1 MDLYFLKYNNYY
13 NRILKIGSDYLPDY
27 YDYIVGAVNSA
38 RFNPKDGVSAVVDT
52 SPHFDDNMLPDY
64 CLVCEGNNIVS
75 RWFVIDSTRIR
86 EGQYNL
92 VLYRDLL
99 ADFYN
104 EILDAPMFVE
114 KGPLLASSPF
124 IFNQEDITTN
134 QIRQEPIKL
143 ADKSN
148 MPWIVGYI
156 PRDAVFENQIIA
168 DMNIGDE
175 ADFEVEDIGTWEY
188 FQYQAPS
195 YADTHAF
202 TTYRYSTTKEPGT
215 YDYKITNKNIALQIY
230 DANKVVTTESWLS
243 NPSGGPAHNDYNG
256 NKTFQGTYY
265 YKSSNRNM
273 DSFMNAVR
281 TNTNYQ
287 SYLDGFISSKF
298 RLINNTQA
306 QEIIDLDNKTIYD
319 STAQQKYKIQVHFAQ
334 VEKELSLEN
343 EQAMLS
349 FLIQNIPAP
358 SGGGRVKDTFT
369 AGVFGYEIFITLEQ
383 VQTRAFV
390 NVSSPETRYHLENEP
405 YDMFCIPYG
414 DIKIITNKEGTI
426 TQYFNA
432 TNPGL
437 AIASQIGAATGTNAI
452 YDIQLLPYCPVP
464 SLINDNGELEAY
476 KTQFDTIYAVEG
488 KAISAI
494 IWCRDSRFTT
504 TIPFSI
510 PDETDAILKK
520 LYNQTRLYRL
530 VSPNYS
536 SIFEFNPYKNGGVE
550 YFRVDATYKPF
561 NPYIKVAPV
570 FGGLYGAGGQYD
582 GRGLILN
589 GDFSITQLSSAWANY
604 ELQNKNYEAI
614 FNRQI
619 ENLEIVN
626 KYQRVNEIAQ
636 AITGSGQAA
645 ISGGIGGAMMGG
657 ALGSA
662 GGGYG
667 AAAGAAIGATAGAA
681 IGVGAGFADVWIN
694 EKLRAETLDYTKDQ
708 FGYQLGNIQALP
720 YSLSKTSALTITNP
734 IIPLLE
740 IYKPTEEEEQAFI
753 AKIRYNGMTVMT
765 IGSLSDYIDNK
776 TENNNYFKGKLIRLN
791 NIADDFHTV
800 KSIANELNKGVYL

>member
-38 RFNPKDGVSAVVDT
+38 RFNPNDGVSAVVDT
-52 SPHFDDNMLPDY
+52 SPHFDDNILPDY

-86 EGQYNL
+86 VGQYDL

-104 EILDAPMFVE
+104 ELLNAPVFVE
-114 KGPLLASSPF
+114 KGPLLASSPL
-124 IFNQEDITTN
+124 IFNQEDMTTN

-156 PRDAVFENQIIA
+156 PRNATFENQIIA

-188 FQYQAPS
+188 FKYQTSS
-195 YADTHAF
+195 YFDTHTF
-202 TTYRYSTTKEPGT
+202 TTYRYSTTEEPGD
-215 YDYKITNKNIALQIY
+215 YDYKITNKNVALQIF
-230 DANKVVTTESWLS
+230 DTSKTFTIESWLS
-243 NPSGGPAHNDYNG
+243 KPAGGPKAKDYNG
-256 NKTFQGTYY
+256 NKIFQGTYY
-265 YKSSNRNM
+265 YKSSKNYNM
-273 DSFMNAVR
+273 DNFMNVVR
-281 TNTNYQ
+281 TNTTYQ

-319 STAQQKYKIQVHFAQ
+319 STAKQKYKIQVHFAQ
-334 VEKELSLEN
+334 AEKELSLQN
-343 EQAMLS
+343 EQAMSS
-349 FLIQNIPAP
+349 FLIQNIPTP
-358 SGGGRVKDTFT
+358 NGGEQKENTFT

-390 NVSSPETRYHLENEP
+390 NVSSPENRYHLENEP

-426 TQYFNA
+426 TQSFNA

-464 SLINDNGELEAY
+464 SLINDDGELEAY
-476 KTQFDTIYAVEG
+476 KTKFDTIYAVEG

-494 IWCRDSRFTT
+494 VWCRDSRFTT
-504 TIPFSI
+504 IIPFSI
-510 PDETDAILKK
+510 PDETDPVLKK
-520 LYNQTRLYRL
+520 LYSQTRLYRL
-530 VSPNYS
+530 VSPNYG

-550 YFRVDATYKPF
+550 YFKVDATYKPF
-561 NPYIKVAPV
+561 NPYVKIAPV
-570 FGGLYGAGGQYD
+570 FSGLYGVGGQYD

-589 GDFSITQLSSAWANY
+589 GDFSITQLSDAWANY

-619 ENLEIVN
+619 ENLEVQN
-626 KYQRVNEIAQ
+626 KYQRINEIVGGIVGTVQ
-636 AITGSGQAA
+636 GGITGATT
-645 ISGGIGGAMMGG
+645 GAMMGG
-657 ALGSA
+657 AA
-662 GGGYG
+662 GPY
-667 AAAGAAIGATAGAA
+667 GAAIGAAVGGTAGAA
-681 IGVGAGFADVWIN
+681 AAATGGIADYFIN
-694 EKLRAETLDYTKDQ
+694 EALRKEVIDYTKDQ

-765 IGSLSDYIDNK
+765 IGSLADYIDNK
-776 TENNNYFKGKLIRLN
+776 TENNNYFKGKLIRLD
-791 NIADDFHTV
+791 NIADDFHIV
-800 KSIANELNKGVYL
+800 RSIADELNKGVYL